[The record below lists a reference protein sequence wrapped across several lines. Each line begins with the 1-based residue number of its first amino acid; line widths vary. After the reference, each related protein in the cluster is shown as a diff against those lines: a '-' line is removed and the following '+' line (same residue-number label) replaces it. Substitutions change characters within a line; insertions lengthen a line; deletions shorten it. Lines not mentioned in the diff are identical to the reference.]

1 MPLGPYPDATCPT
14 GKTLNIQR
22 FDGTK
27 VCRTNENDQSP
38 SVPTCPA
45 GATVY
50 SIMTDT
56 YEQKVICVPA
66 GTATYAHGD
75 VSGRDF
81 PCRAGDYF
89 GTSSETWT
97 NFVCIPSTTT
107 TGSSSST
114 GLDELNTRLASLRS
128 QYTALASQAVT
139 TPAQLQTLLPQI
151 QSLNQQIATVLDQML
166 QEMQYARQGPNSDAY
181 RTQLVEQLT
190 RIQSDYNGLK
200 TNTDTMQTLNRI
212 RAFQDTTWQGT
223 LFTYLGILLI
233 AAIVLV
239 LVMLFRRQ
247 KKESATMPSA
257 SPAAIPPLT

>member
-1 MPLGPYPDATCPT
+1 
-14 GKTLNIQR
+14 
-22 FDGTK
+22 
-27 VCRTNENDQSP
+27 
-38 SVPTCPA
+38 
-45 GATVY
+45 
-50 SIMTDT
+50 MTT
-56 YEQKVICVPA
+56 
-66 GTATYAHGD
+66 
-75 VSGRDF
+75 SGGDF
-81 PCRAGDYF
+81 PCQAGDALASAD
-89 GTSSETWT
+89 G
-97 NFVCIPSTTT
+97 
-107 TGSSSST
+107 GSSWKCLPSGSTASSASSS
-114 GLDELNTRLASLRS
+114 GGSLDTLSTQLASLRS

-151 QSLNQQIATVLDQML
+151 QSLNQQIASVLDRML
-166 QEMQYARQGPNSDAY
+166 TEMQYARQGPNSDAY

-233 AAIVLV
+233 AAVVLV

-247 KKESATMPSA
+247 KSESATMPSA